1 MQKIQVG
8 TDVEWK
14 WGRSRA
20 QGKVAR
26 KFTED
31 VERTIKGKVIRRK
44 ADDDKPAFLIKQ
56 KDGDRVLK
64 SQSEIRRAHG

>member
-8 TDVEWK
+8 TNVEWT

-20 QGKVAR
+20 QGKVTRTFTADVTR
-26 KFTED
+26 K
-31 VERTIKGKVIRRK
+31 IKGKTISRK
-44 ADDDKPAFLIKQ
+44 ADRDKPAFLIEQ
-56 KDGDRVLK
+56 EDGDRVLK